1 MAVQLTKQE
10 LLDALYRPYR
20 KCQECPLGSLGRTNV
35 VFGEG
40 NVDAELFLIGEAPG
54 RNEDIEGRPFV
65 GQSGLFLNKA
75 LEKVGIERS
84 SIFITSIVK
93 CRPPNNRVP
102 LPLEISTCT
111 SLFLYNQIKI
121 IKPRIICALGSVA
134 LNTLMAAK
142 LSITK
147 VHGVPL
153 DYKDGIILI
162 PTYHPAYLLR
172 NRSKLDEWLKDLA
185 LISTYLSK
193 PD

>member
-1 MAVQLTKQE
+1 MAAHLTKQE

-20 KCQECPLGSLGRTNV
+20 KCQECPLGTLGRNKV

-54 RNEDIEGRPFV
+54 RREDLEGRPFI
-65 GQSGLFLNKA
+65 GQSGLFLDTA
-75 LEKVGIERS
+75 LAKVGIERNS
-84 SIFITSIVK
+84 LFITSIVK

-134 LNTLMAAK
+134 LNTLMSAK

-147 VHGVPL
+147 VRGTPL
-153 DYKDGIILI
+153 EYKDGILLI

-172 NRSKLDEWLKDLA
+172 NRSKLNDSLADLA
-185 LISTYLSK
+185 LIRTYLSK
-193 PD
+193 TD